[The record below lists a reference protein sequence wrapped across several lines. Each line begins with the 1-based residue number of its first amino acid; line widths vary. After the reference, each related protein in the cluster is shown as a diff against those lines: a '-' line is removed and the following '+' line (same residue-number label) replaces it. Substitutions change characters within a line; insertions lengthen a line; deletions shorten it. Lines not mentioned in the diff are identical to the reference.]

1 MTPATG
7 SIPPL
12 HDYATSRRLL
22 LASCEEAGATLADHR
37 HPLAGPDGGSLHL
50 DVARFGAPPGDA
62 RSVVVV
68 AAGTHGVEGHGGWG
82 LQRLLLASGRLG
94 ALPSGSAVVLLH
106 AVNPYGMAW
115 SRRVDHDNIDVNRN
129 FVDFAGPLPENP
141 HYAEVDP
148 LVNPEELDPDDAT
161 WQVALLEFMNRVG
174 GPAAFR
180 TLSGGQYDHPHG
192 VQFGGQ
198 APSWSRQ
205 ALARV
210 WSEHLR
216 GAATVVYLDVH
227 TGLGPCGG
235 LTLFQTADE
244 GDASAQAGADWF
256 PAVLR
261 SDRPGTT
268 DPLQV
273 GLLGPGL
280 EAEVADIPLV
290 VPVTVEFGTQEVIPV
305 FTAMRAD
312 NWLHQHGDPS
322 SATGQQIRATMRD
335 AFFVD
340 DEGWR
345 RQVAEQGMAT
355 IHAALDAMADP
366 AAA

>member
-1 MTPATG
+1 
-7 SIPPL
+7 
-12 HDYATSRRLL
+12 
-22 LASCEEAGATLADHR
+22 
-37 HPLAGPDGGSLHL
+37 
-50 DVARFGAPPGDA
+50 
-62 RSVVVV
+62 VV

-82 LQRLLLASGRLG
+82 LQRLLLASGRL
-94 ALPSGSAVVLLH
+94 ATLPPGVAVVLLH

-129 FVDFAGPLPENP
+129 FVDFDQPLPENP
-141 HYAEVDP
+141 HYAEVDH
-148 LVNPEELDPDDAT
+148 LVNPVELDLGDAS
-161 WQVALLEFMNRVG
+161 WQAALLEFMNRVG

-180 TLSGGQYDHPHG
+180 TLSGGQYDHPGG

-198 APSWSRQ
+198 APSWSRRT
-205 ALARV
+205 LATV
-210 WSEHLR
+210 WAEHLR
-216 GAATVVYLDVH
+216 GAATLVYLDVH

-235 LTLFQTADE
+235 LTLFQTADP
-244 GDASAQAGADWF
+244 GDAAADAGAEWF

-280 EAEVADIPLV
+280 EAAERGIPLL
-290 VPVTVEFGTQEVIPV
+290 VPITVEFGTQEVIPV

-312 NWLHQHGDPS
+312 NWLHQHGDPAS
-322 SATGQQIRATMRD
+322 PTGQQIRATMRN

-345 RQVAEQGMAT
+345 RHVATQGMAT
-355 IHAALDAMADP
+355 IHAALDAAEAP
-366 AAA
+366 SAA